1 MHSLGHG
8 FSDEVHRKAKLN
20 KGQWVII
27 TMKYYSTLTKMAKTR
42 KSDNNRVSK
51 DAETLRLFHIPVGI
65 LDGWSSFG
73 ENSPAVLTRLS
84 LEKV

>member
-51 DAETLRLFHIPVGI
+51 DAETLRLLHIPVGI
-65 LDGWSSFG
+65 LDGCNSFG
-73 ENSPAVLTRLS
+73 ENSLAVVTRLS
-84 LEKV
+84 LEEA